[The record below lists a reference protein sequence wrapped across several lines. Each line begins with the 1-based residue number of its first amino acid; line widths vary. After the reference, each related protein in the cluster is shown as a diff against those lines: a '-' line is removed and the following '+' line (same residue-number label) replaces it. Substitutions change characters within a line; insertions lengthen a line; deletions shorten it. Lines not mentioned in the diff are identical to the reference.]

1 MAVVGT
7 LEVGGFGEVVRR
19 IQEGERDT
27 FFDFN
32 PDPRIRNTF
41 WTLAIG
47 GMLMGIPRFICIAS
61 VYYKREIT
69 QLKLILENN
78 HILS

>member
-1 MAVVGT
+1 MVLVAVVGT

-47 GMLMGIPRFICIAS
+47 GMW
-61 VYYKREIT
+61 
-69 QLKLILENN
+69 
-78 HILS
+78 